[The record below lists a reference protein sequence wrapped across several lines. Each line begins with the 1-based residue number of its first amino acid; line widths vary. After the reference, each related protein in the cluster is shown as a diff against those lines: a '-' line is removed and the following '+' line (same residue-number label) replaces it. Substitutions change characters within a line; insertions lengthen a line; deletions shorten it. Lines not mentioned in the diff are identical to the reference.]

1 MDSMA
6 PQVDPVTGIR
16 TWTIS
21 GPYQRGD
28 NALRVLLPD
37 RFSPGMRHR
46 VLYILPVEGGIGG
59 AYGDGLIELLR
70 NNTHNR
76 HSLVC
81 VAPAFDT
88 CPWYGSHASDPAIR
102 HEAHILQRVLPM
114 VEEYCAVSR
123 RPEDRLLFGFSKSGW
138 GAVSLLLRNPDMF
151 AAACSWDAPLTLT
164 GADYG
169 KVGTAIHF
177 GSAEQ
182 MERHM
187 PVALARERAAALRD
201 GPPRLTILGRD
212 LWGAETAG
220 FHDLLTALDIPH
232 RYDDGLC
239 FQHHWDSGWVGPA
252 LERFLETG

>member
-1 MDSMA
+1 MDA
-6 PQVDPVTGIR
+6 TAALVDPATGIR
-16 TWTIS
+16 TWSIS

-37 RFSPGMRHR
+37 GFSAAMPHR
-46 VLYILPVEGGIGG
+46 VLYVLPVEGGIGG
-59 AYGDGLIELLR
+59 EYGDGLTELR
-70 NNTHNR
+70 RWNAHNR

-88 CPWYGSHASDPAIR
+88 CPWYGSHASDPTIR
-102 HEAHILQRVLPM
+102 HAEHILHRVLPL
-114 VEEYCAVSR
+114 VEERCAVSR

-138 GAVSLLLRNPDMF
+138 GAVSLLLRNPGTF

-164 GADYG
+164 GADFG

-187 PVALARERAAALRD
+187 PVSLVSAQAATLRA

-212 LWGAETAG
+212 LWGPETAG
-220 FHDLLTALDIPH
+220 FHELLTSLDIPH
-232 RYDDGLC
+232 RYDDGLR
-239 FQHHWDSGWVGPA
+239 FRHRWDSGWVGPA
-252 LERFLETG
+252 LERFLETA